1 MSHRS
6 FLAALLASIALHA
19 LLLGAAS
26 LARLFAVAPSQPS
39 AAIRLEVRLP
49 PARTTDSDAA
59 LLKNTLADVAPP
71 ASAPVVRSVP
81 VDRRGSAFK
90 APRAVVHEARR
101 KLAEHLFYPPEAIA
115 LGLEGEVRLL
125 LRLAPDGVI
134 LDVGIA
140 SGSGHALLDHAA
152 IEAAL
157 AMRRLPDAGASEL
170 ILPVVF
176 ALH

>member
-1 MSHRS
+1 MLPRS
-6 FLAALLASIALHA
+6 FPAALLASIALHA
-19 LLLGAAS
+19 LLLGAGGLMRS
-26 LARLFAVAPSQPS
+26 FEVAPSPQPG
-39 AAIRLEVRLP
+39 AVRLEARLL
-49 PARTTDSDAA
+49 PARATDPDEA
-59 LLKNTLADVAPP
+59 LLKNTLAEVAPP
-71 ASAPVVRSVP
+71 ESAPVARP
-81 VDRRGSAFK
+81 TAAGRRGRVAN

-134 LDVGIA
+134 LDVDIA
-140 SGSGHALLDHAA
+140 SGSGQTLLDHAA
-152 IEAAL
+152 IKAAL
-157 AMRRLPDAGASEL
+157 AMRRLPNAGVREL